1 MISHNL
7 GIISELCKNVAVMY
21 AGAIIEYGTVKEVFS
36 NPAHPYTQGLLG
48 AIPSLDDE
56 KERLTAIP
64 GEVANAY
71 HLPSGCSFNP
81 RCQICKDGCKKDRP
95 GMVQINENHFVAC
108 WAYGGRQTD
117 GGQ

>member
-1 MISHNL
+1 MITHNL

-48 AIPSLDDE
+48 AIPSLEDD

-71 HLPSGCSFNP
+71 HLPAGCSFNP
-81 RCQICKDGCKKDRP
+81 RCQICKGCCKKDCPKMIRL
-95 GMVQINENHFVAC
+95 NENHFVAC
-108 WAYGGRQTD
+108 WAYEGRLAD
-117 GGQ
+117 GD